1 MYFCKMSK
9 ILAIDFGLKKSGIAV
24 TDDLKIIASGLSTVE
39 TSKLLEFLTDY
50 FKNNMV
56 ETIVIGL
63 PKKLDNSL
71 HNFEEDIQLFIKR
84 FHELYPNIAVE
95 RIDERFTSKLA
106 FQTMIDSG
114 LKKKDRQNKHL
125 IDEIS
130 ATIILQSY
138 LYK

>member
-1 MYFCKMSK
+1 MSK

>member
-39 TSKLLEFLTDY
+39 TSKLIEFLTDY

-63 PKKLDNSL
+63 PKRLDNSL